1 MSLSY
6 LWSRSFLT
14 SRPFL
19 WLLFWC
25 NLVGTVY
32 GYIWYGGQLEY
43 TLNYHPAWQIVFVP
57 DSPTA
62 SLFFTISIVFLL
74 YPPHFKSLKVI
85 RQIMEALAI
94 VTSVKY
100 GIWASAIILWGVA
113 QGGPMVW
120 QDWMLIAS
128 HTAMAVEALLFVR
141 FFSCKWIALC
151 LAALWTLLNDTMDY
165 TYGIY
170 PYLPRTLTDDVTQ
183 VRTFTYMLT
192 LVSIVAAWLAI
203 LARNRKVSSFR
214 ELA

>member
-19 WLLFWC
+19 WLLLWC

-43 TLNYHPAWQIVFVP
+43 TLNYHPMWQIVFVP

-62 SLFFTISIVFLL
+62 SLFFTISIAFLL
-74 YPPHFKSLKVI
+74 YPPHLKSLKVI
-85 RQIMEALAI
+85 LQIMEALAV

-113 QGGPMVW
+113 QGGTMVW

-141 FFSCKWIALC
+141 FFICKWIALC

-165 TYGIY
+165 TFGIY
-170 PYLPRTLTDDVTQ
+170 PYLPRTLTDDVPQ
-183 VRTFTYMLT
+183 VCVFTYMLT
-192 LVSIVAAWLAI
+192 LVSIVAAWLAM
-203 LARNRKVSSFR
+203 LARNRKVSSHR
-214 ELA
+214 DIA

>member
-19 WLLFWC
+19 WLLFWS

-43 TLNYHPAWQIVFVP
+43 TLNYHPMWQIVFVP

-62 SLFFTISIVFLL
+62 SLFFTISIAFLL
-74 YPPHFKSLKVI
+74 YSPRLKSLKVI
-85 RQIMEALAI
+85 RQIIEALAV

-100 GIWASAIILWGVA
+100 GIWASAIIFWGVA
-113 QGGPMVW
+113 QGGDMIW
-120 QDWMLIAS
+120 QDWMLVAS

-165 TYGIY
+165 TFGIY
-170 PYLPRTLTDDVTQ
+170 PYLPKTLTDDVPQ
-183 VRTFTYMLT
+183 VRAFTYMLT
-192 LVSIVAAWLAI
+192 LVSIIAAWLAMF
-203 LARNRKVSSFR
+203 ARNRMGVEVEK
-214 ELA
+214 

>member
-25 NLVGTVY
+25 NLAGTVY

-43 TLNYHPAWQIVFVP
+43 TLNYHPIWQIVFVP

-62 SLFFTISIVFLL
+62 SLFFTISILFLL

-85 RQIMEALAI
+85 RQIMEALAV

-100 GIWASAIILWGVA
+100 GVWASVIILWGVA
-113 QGGPMVW
+113 QGGHMVW

-141 FFSCKWIALC
+141 FFSCKWIALG
-151 LAALWTLLNDTMDY
+151 LATLWTLLNDTMDY
-165 TYGIY
+165 TFGIY
-170 PYLPRTLTDDVTQ
+170 PYLPRTLTDDIPQ
-183 VRTFTYMLT
+183 VRAFTYMLT
-192 LVSIVAAWLAI
+192 LASIVTAWLAM
-203 LARNRKVSSFR
+203 LARNRKVSSYR
-214 ELA
+214 DVA

>member
-1 MSLSY
+1 
-6 LWSRSFLT
+6 
-14 SRPFL
+14 
-19 WLLFWC
+19 

-43 TLNYHPAWQIVFVP
+43 TLNYHPMWQIVFVP

-62 SLFFTISIVFLL
+62 SLFFTISIAFLL
-74 YPPHFKSLKVI
+74 YPPHLKSLKVI
-85 RQIMEALAI
+85 RQIMEALAV

-113 QGGPMVW
+113 QGGTMVW

-141 FFSCKWIALC
+141 FFTCKWIALC

-165 TYGIY
+165 TFGIY

-192 LVSIVAAWLAI
+192 LVSIVVAWLAM
-203 LARNRKVSSFR
+203 LARNRKVASHR
-214 ELA
+214 DIA

>member
-25 NLVGTVY
+25 NLAGTVY

-43 TLNYHPAWQIVFVP
+43 TLNYHPIWQIVFVP

-62 SLFFTISIVFLL
+62 SFFFTISILFLL
-74 YPPHFKSLKVI
+74 YSPHFKSLKVI
-85 RQIMEALAI
+85 RQIMEALAV

-100 GIWASAIILWGVA
+100 GVWASVIILWGVA
-113 QGGPMVW
+113 QGGHMVW

-141 FFSCKWIALC
+141 FFSCKWIALG
-151 LAALWTLLNDTMDY
+151 LATLWTLLNDTMDY
-165 TYGIY
+165 TFGIY
-170 PYLPRTLTDDVTQ
+170 PYLPRTLTDDIPQ
-183 VRTFTYMLT
+183 VRAFTYMLT
-192 LVSIVAAWLAI
+192 LVSIVTAWLAM
-203 LARNRKVSSFR
+203 LARNRKVSSYR
-214 ELA
+214 DVA

>member
-19 WLLFWC
+19 WLLFWS

-43 TLNYHPAWQIVFVP
+43 TLNYHPMWQIVFVP

-62 SLFFTISIVFLL
+62 SLFFTISIAFLL
-74 YPPHFKSLKVI
+74 YFPRLKSLKVI
-85 RQIMEALAI
+85 RQIIEALAV

-100 GIWASAIILWGVA
+100 GIWASAIIFWGVA
-113 QGGPMVW
+113 QGGHMIW
-120 QDWMLIAS
+120 QDWMLVAS

-141 FFSCKWIALC
+141 FFTCKWIALC

-165 TYGIY
+165 TFGIY
-170 PYLPRTLTDDVTQ
+170 PYLPKTLTDDVPQ
-183 VRTFTYMLT
+183 VCAFTYMLT
-192 LVSIVAAWLAI
+192 LVGIIAAWLAMF
-203 LARNRKVSSFR
+203 ARNRMGVEVEK
-214 ELA
+214 